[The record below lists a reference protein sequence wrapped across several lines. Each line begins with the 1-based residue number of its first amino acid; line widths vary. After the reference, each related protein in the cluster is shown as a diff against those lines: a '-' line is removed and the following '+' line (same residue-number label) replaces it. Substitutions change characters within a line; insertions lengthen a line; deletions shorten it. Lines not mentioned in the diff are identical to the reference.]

1 MKKEKDF
8 SEKMGSSKKK
18 ALESLS
24 DDEILQGFKDADAE
38 NDGSGKGFYARND
51 GRMHILREID
61 R

>member
-24 DDEILQGFKDADAE
+24 DDEMQDVLKQFA
-38 NDGSGKGFYARND
+38 GKC
-51 GRMHILREID
+51 EIKPK
-61 R
+61 